1 MNFHIFK
8 MRIVITLRQGHTH
21 IRTDITEFN
30 EEHAAGGKS
39 NINI

>member
-1 MNFHIFK
+1 MNLGYFK
-8 MRIVITLRQGHTH
+8 MIIVITLRQGNTH